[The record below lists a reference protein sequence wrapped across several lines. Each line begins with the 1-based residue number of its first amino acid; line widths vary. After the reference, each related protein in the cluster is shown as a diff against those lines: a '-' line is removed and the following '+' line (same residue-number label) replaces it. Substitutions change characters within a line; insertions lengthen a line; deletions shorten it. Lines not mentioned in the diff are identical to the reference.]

1 MSRDYKNIK
10 KSKSNPQGKN
20 SGNFFAFSVGIIIG
34 IFITSVFIFNQNKK
48 IYSKKSELAIES
60 KSKQKDKTNEI
71 ATPEIE
77 FEFPTI
83 LEKREVEKIAEKN
96 YDQLEADI
104 SESEVYE
111 IYILQVGSFKN
122 QKSADTLK
130 ATLAFSGLSSYIQ
143 KKDILGKGISY
154 RVLIGPFEDVK
165 ELEKAKKIL
174 SSNNVNSIT
183 FKQTIESKS
192 M

>member
-34 IFITSVFIFNQNKK
+34 VFITSVFIFNQNKK

>member
-1 MSRDYKNIK
+1 
-10 KSKSNPQGKN
+10 
-20 SGNFFAFSVGIIIG
+20 
-34 IFITSVFIFNQNKK
+34 
-48 IYSKKSELAIES
+48 LAIES
-60 KSKQKDKTNEI
+60 NSEQKDKTNEI
-71 ATPEIE
+71 ATPQIE

>member
-60 KSKQKDKTNEI
+60 NSEQKDKTNEI
-71 ATPEIE
+71 TTPEIE

-96 YDQLEADI
+96 YDQLEADV

>member
-34 IFITSVFIFNQNKK
+34 VFITSVFIFNQNKK
-48 IYSKKSELAIES
+48 IYSKKSELAI
-60 KSKQKDKTNEI
+60 KSNSEQKDKTNEI
-71 ATPEIE
+71 TTPEIE

-165 ELEKAKKIL
+165 ELEKAKRPELEVNTDDL
-174 SSNNVNSIT
+174 ST
-183 FKQTIESKS
+183 LQ
-192 M
+192 

>member
-34 IFITSVFIFNQNKK
+34 VFITSVFIFNQNKK
-48 IYSKKSELAIES
+48 IYSKKSELAI
-60 KSKQKDKTNEI
+60 KSNSEQKDKTNEI
-71 ATPEIE
+71 ATPQIE

-96 YDQLEADI
+96 YDQLEADV

>member
-60 KSKQKDKTNEI
+60 NSEQKDKTNEI
-71 ATPEIE
+71 ATPQIE

-104 SESEVYE
+104 SETEVYE

>member
-60 KSKQKDKTNEI
+60 NSEQKDKTNEI

-96 YDQLEADI
+96 YDQLEADV

>member
-34 IFITSVFIFNQNKK
+34 VFITSVFIFNQNKK

-60 KSKQKDKTNEI
+60 NSEQKDKTNEI
-71 ATPEIE
+71 ATPQIE

-96 YDQLEADI
+96 YDQLEADV

-122 QKSADTLK
+122 QKSEDTLK

>member
-34 IFITSVFIFNQNKK
+34 VFITSVFIFNQNKK
-48 IYSKKSELAIES
+48 IYSKKSELAI
-60 KSKQKDKTNEI
+60 KSNSEQKDKTNEI
-71 ATPEIE
+71 TTPEIE

-130 ATLAFSGLSSYIQ
+130 ATLAFSGLSSYIK

>member
-34 IFITSVFIFNQNKK
+34 VFITSVFIFNQNKK
-48 IYSKKSELAIES
+48 IYSKKSELAI
-60 KSKQKDKTNEI
+60 KSNSEQKDKTNEI
-71 ATPEIE
+71 TTPEIE

-96 YDQLEADI
+96 YDQLEDDV

>member
-60 KSKQKDKTNEI
+60 NSKQKDKTNEI

-96 YDQLEADI
+96 YDQLEADV

>member
-60 KSKQKDKTNEI
+60 NSEQKDKTNEI
-71 ATPEIE
+71 ATPQIE

>member
-60 KSKQKDKTNEI
+60 NSEQKDKTNEI

>member
-34 IFITSVFIFNQNKK
+34 VFITSVFIFNQNKK

-60 KSKQKDKTNEI
+60 NSKQKDKTNEI

-96 YDQLEADI
+96 YDQLEADV

>member
-34 IFITSVFIFNQNKK
+34 VFITSVFIFNQNKK

-60 KSKQKDKTNEI
+60 NSEQKDKTNEI
-71 ATPEIE
+71 ATPQIE

-96 YDQLEADI
+96 YDQLETDV

>member
-34 IFITSVFIFNQNKK
+34 VFITSVFIFNQNKK

-60 KSKQKDKTNEI
+60 NSEQKDKTNEI
-71 ATPEIE
+71 TTPEIE

>member
-165 ELEKAKKIL
+165 ELKKAKKIL

>member
-34 IFITSVFIFNQNKK
+34 VFITSVFIFNQNKK

-60 KSKQKDKTNEI
+60 NSKQKDKTNEI
-71 ATPEIE
+71 ATPQIE

>member
-60 KSKQKDKTNEI
+60 NSEQKDKTNEI
-71 ATPEIE
+71 ATPEME